1 MNYTERSVLS
11 STKAIRERN
20 VNNALGTLA
29 IEGLKPTEIIME
41 LTQKY
46 IDGEIETKDM
56 LAAVIAKYKQS

>member
-11 STKAIRERN
+11 STKAIREKN

-41 LTQKY
+41 LMQKY
-46 IDGEIETKDM
+46 INGEIEPEGM
-56 LAAVIAKYKQS
+56 LAEIKAKYKQN

>member
-1 MNYTERSVLS
+1 MNHTN
-11 STKAIRERN
+11 KAIRERN

-46 IDGEIETKDM
+46 INGKIETEDM
-56 LAAVIAKYKQS
+56 LAAVIAKYKQN